1 MIFVGMDVH
10 CKTTTMCLLD
20 PSLPEDRQHR
30 VVTCET
36 TSAAIQGVLAPLKGE
51 CKVAF
56 EVGTQSQLIA
66 GMVRPLARE
75 VQVANPS
82 QVPWLFRDGRK
93 NDRIDAR
100 KLAVLLYMDQLPQVH
115 LPSREV
121 SAWRSLINYRR
132 ALVHQR
138 TAIKIRIRTILRS
151 LGLRYLGRGTVWS
164 RVGMIWL
171 EMAVSDNAVQRLM
184 MQSLVTELQAKNEQ
198 ILAVEQELEKIARQY
213 PAVALLQTIPGIGPR
228 TSEAV
233 VAYTDEIRRFSRSR
247 KFASYFGLTPTED
260 SSAGVVRYGHIS
272 KRGPSVVRW
281 VLGEA
286 THQVIKYC
294 PELRAFFD
302 RLHRGQK
309 DRKKKAI
316 VGTARKVLTV
326 MFRMLRDGTVF
337 DPSRIGPDGLGEKV
351 A

>member
-10 CKTTTMCLLD
+10 CKTTTMCLMD
-20 PSLPEDRQHR
+20 PSLPEGKRER
-30 VVTCET
+30 LITCET
-36 TSAAIQGVLAPLKGE
+36 VPEGFRRVLTPLKGE

-56 EVGTQSQLIA
+56 EVGTQAQWIA
-66 GMVRPLARE
+66 SLVRPLAQE

-82 QVPWLFRDGRK
+82 KVPWLFRDGRK
-93 NDRIDAR
+93 NDRLDAR

-151 LGLRYLGRGTVWS
+151 LGLHYLGRGSVWS

-171 EMAVSDNAVQRLM
+171 EIAVSDSLQQVM
-184 MQSLVTELQAKNEQ
+184 MKSLVTELKAKNEQ
-198 ILAVEQELEKIARQY
+198 ILAVEQELEKIARQH

-233 VAYTDEIRRFSRSR
+233 AAYADDIRRFSRSR

-260 SSAGVVRYGHIS
+260 TSAGVVRYGHIS

-302 RLHRGQK
+302 RLHRDQK

-316 VGTARKVLTV
+316 VGTARKILTV
-326 MFRMLRDGTVF
+326 MFGMLRDGTVF
-337 DPSRIGPDGLGEKV
+337 DPSRICTDRPAEQV